1 MLRLPLHMRMTE
13 VENGSPRET
22 AIAVREQR
30 RRGKAFPPAALP
42 FPKSVKRRPGRQV
55 VHPK

>member
-1 MLRLPLHMRMTE
+1 MLRLPLHMRMDG
-13 VENGSPRET
+13 VESGSPRET
-22 AIAVREQR
+22 AIAVGEQR
-30 RRGKAFPPAALP
+30 CPGQAFPPAALP